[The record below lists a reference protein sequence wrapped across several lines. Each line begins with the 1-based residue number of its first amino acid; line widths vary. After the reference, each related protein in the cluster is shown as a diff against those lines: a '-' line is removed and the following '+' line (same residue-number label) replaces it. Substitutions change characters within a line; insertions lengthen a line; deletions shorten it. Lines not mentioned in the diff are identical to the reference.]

1 MKKSRVQLQFVCQ
14 NCGNSSPRWLG
25 KCPACGEWNSY
36 VEERVVKE
44 KRGLERAS
52 GKSSAVNLTQIES
65 DKEERISTGIGE
77 LDRVL
82 GGGFVPGSIVL
93 VGGDPGIGKSTLAL
107 EMLDKVGLTNRN
119 VLYVTGEES
128 PAQVKMR
135 AERLGVSSDRL
146 FIFPE
151 TSLEYILE
159 ELNEISPKLAVID
172 SIQTI
177 FTEDFPSAPGSVGQI
192 RECAAKLMQYAK
204 TTGTAIFLVGHV
216 TKEGAIA
223 GPKVLEHLV
232 DTVLYFEGARE
243 HPYRILRAV
252 KNRFGST
259 NEIGVFEMQDSG
271 LHEVKNPS
279 EIFLSERPL
288 NASGS
293 VVVPS
298 LEGTRP
304 ILVEIQALVSPCNF
318 GVPRRTTIGLDYN
331 RVSLLVAVLEKRAGL
346 HLLGQDIF
354 MNVAGGVRIEEPA
367 IDIGIC
373 ACVASSFLNKPIE
386 SNIVVFGEV
395 GLAGEIRGVSQV
407 ELRLKEAEKLGFKKC
422 VLPKINL
429 DRLKRSDNTNT
440 ISLIGVGS
448 IEKAIE
454 VLF

>member
-1 MKKSRVQLQFVCQ
+1 MLR
-14 NCGNSSPRWLG
+14 NST
-25 KCPACGEWNSY
+25 AI
-36 VEERVVKE
+36 
-44 KRGLERAS
+44 AI
-52 GKSSAVNLTQIES
+52 TQIES
-65 DKEERISTGIGE
+65 LKEERIGTGIGE

-82 GGGFVPGSIVL
+82 GGGFVPGSLVL

-107 EMLDKVGLTNRN
+107 ETVNNISLSKKS

-128 PAQVKMR
+128 QEQVKMR
-135 AERLGVSSDRL
+135 AERMGVSSDRL
-146 FIFPE
+146 FVFAE
-151 TSLEYILE
+151 TSVENILD
-159 ELNEISPKLAVID
+159 EIDKLSPKLVVLD

-177 FTEDFPSAPGSVGQI
+177 YTEDFPSAPGSVGQI
-192 RECAAKLMQYAK
+192 RESAAKIMQYAK
-204 TTGTAIFLVGHV
+204 TNDTAILLIGHV
-216 TKEGAIA
+216 TKEGTIA

-232 DTVLYFEGARE
+232 DTVLYFEGGRE

-259 NEIGVFEMQDSG
+259 NEIGVFEMYESG
-271 LHEVKNPS
+271 LKEVKSPS
-279 EIFLSERPL
+279 EIFLSERPT

-331 RVSLLVAVLEKRAGL
+331 RVSLLAAVLEKRAGL
-346 HLLGQDIF
+346 HISGQDIF

-367 IDIGIC
+367 IDLGISISL
-373 ACVASSFLNKPIE
+373 ASSLLNRPIE
-386 SNIVVFGEV
+386 SDVVVFGEV
-395 GLAGEIRGVSQV
+395 GLAGEVRGVSQA

-422 VLPKINL
+422 VLPRINL
-429 DRLKRSDNTNT
+429 ERLKRPDTS

-448 IEKAIE
+448 IQKAVE

>member
-1 MKKSRVQLQFVCQ
+1 MKKSKAQSEFICQ
-14 NCGNSSPRWLG
+14 SCGNSSPRWLG

-44 KRGLERAS
+44 KS
-52 GKSSAVNLTQIES
+52 GVGRVHSKSNAITLTQIES
-65 DKEERISTGIGE
+65 GKEERTSTGIGE

-107 EMLDKVGLTNRN
+107 EMLNKVGLSGRS

-128 PAQVKMR
+128 PEQVKMR
-135 AERLGVSSDRL
+135 AERIGVGSQRL
-146 FIFPE
+146 FVFAE
-151 TSLEYILE
+151 TSLESILE
-159 ELNEISPKLAVID
+159 EVHKLSPKLAVID
-172 SIQTI
+172 SIQTVY
-177 FTEDFPSAPGSVGQI
+177 TEDFPSAPGSVGQI
-192 RECAAKLMQYAK
+192 RECAARLMHYAK
-204 TTGTAIFLVGHV
+204 TNGTAVFLIGHV
-216 TKEGAIA
+216 TKEGTIA

-232 DTVLYFEGARE
+232 DTVLYFEGGRE
-243 HPYRILRAV
+243 HPYRILRAM

-271 LHEVKNPS
+271 LKEVKNPS

-331 RVSLLVAVLEKRAGL
+331 RVSLLSAVLEKRVGL

-354 MNVAGGVRIEEPA
+354 MNVAGGVRVEEPA
-367 IDIGIC
+367 IDLGIST
-373 ACVASSFLNKPIE
+373 ALVSSFLNKPIE
-386 SNIVVFGEV
+386 SNIVMFGEV
-395 GLAGEIRGVSQV
+395 GLAGEIRGVTQA

-422 VLPKINL
+422 VLPEINL
-429 DRLKRSDNTNT
+429 ERLKRSGND

-448 IEKAIE
+448 VEKAIE
-454 VLF
+454 ALF

>member
-1 MKKSRVQLQFVCQ
+1 
-14 NCGNSSPRWLG
+14 LG

-44 KRGLERAS
+44 KRGVGRAQS
-52 GKSSAVNLTQIES
+52 KSHAVILTQVERG
-65 DKEERISTGIGE
+65 KEERISTGIGE

-82 GGGFVPGSIVL
+82 GGGFVRGSIVL

-107 EMLDKVGLTNRN
+107 EMLNKVGISGKR
-119 VLYVTGEES
+119 VIYVTGEES
-128 PAQVKMR
+128 PEQVKMR
-135 AERLGVSSDRL
+135 AERIGVWSDKL
-146 FIFPE
+146 FVLPE
-151 TSLEYILE
+151 TSLDNILE
-159 ELNEISPKLAVID
+159 EIDKISPTLAVID
-172 SIQTI
+172 SVQTI
-177 FTEDFPSAPGSVGQI
+177 YTDDFPSAPGSVGQI
-192 RECAAKLMQYAK
+192 RECAAVLMHYAK
-204 TTGTAIFLVGHV
+204 TNGTAIFLVGHV

-232 DTVLYFEGARE
+232 DTVLYFEGGRE

-259 NEIGVFEMQDSG
+259 NEIGVFEMRDSG
-271 LHEVKNPS
+271 LREVKNPS

-304 ILVEIQALVSPCNF
+304 ILIEIQALVSPCSF

-346 HLLGQDIF
+346 HLLGHDIF

-367 IDIGIC
+367 IDLGIST
-373 ACVASSFLNKPIE
+373 ALASSFLNKPIE
-386 SNIVVFGEV
+386 PDIVMFGEV
-395 GLAGEIRGVSQV
+395 GLAGEIRGVSQA

-429 DRLKRSDNTNT
+429 ERVKRLDSA
-440 ISLIGVGS
+440 ISLIGVSS
-448 IEKAIE
+448 IEKVID

>member
-1 MKKSRVQLQFVCQ
+1 MKKSKAQSEFICQ
-14 NCGNSSPRWLG
+14 SCGNSSPRWLG

-44 KRGLERAS
+44 KS
-52 GKSSAVNLTQIES
+52 GVGRVHNKSNAITLTQIES
-65 DKEERISTGIGE
+65 GKEERTSTGIGE

-107 EMLDKVGLTNRN
+107 EMLNKVGLSGRS

-128 PAQVKMR
+128 PEQVKMR
-135 AERLGVSSDRL
+135 AERIGVGSQRL
-146 FIFPE
+146 FVFAE
-151 TSLEYILE
+151 TSLENILE
-159 ELNEISPKLAVID
+159 EVDKLSPKLAVID
-172 SIQTI
+172 SIQTVY
-177 FTEDFPSAPGSVGQI
+177 TEDFPSAPGSVGQI
-192 RECAAKLMQYAK
+192 RECAARLMHYAK
-204 TTGTAIFLVGHV
+204 TNGTAVFLIGHV
-216 TKEGAIA
+216 TKEGTIA

-232 DTVLYFEGARE
+232 DTVLYFEGGRE
-243 HPYRILRAV
+243 HPYRILRAM

-271 LHEVKNPS
+271 LKEVKNPS

-331 RVSLLVAVLEKRAGL
+331 RVSLLSAVLEKRAGL
-346 HLLGQDIF
+346 HILGHDIF
-354 MNVAGGVRIEEPA
+354 MNVAGGVRVEEPA
-367 IDIGIC
+367 IDLGIST
-373 ACVASSFLNKPIE
+373 ALASSFLNKPIE
-386 SNIVVFGEV
+386 SNIVMFGEV
-395 GLAGEIRGVSQV
+395 GLAGEIRGVTQA
-407 ELRLKEAEKLGFKKC
+407 ELRLNEAEKLGFKKC
-422 VLPKINL
+422 VLPEINL
-429 DRLKRSDNTNT
+429 ERLKRSDIA

-454 VLF
+454 ALF